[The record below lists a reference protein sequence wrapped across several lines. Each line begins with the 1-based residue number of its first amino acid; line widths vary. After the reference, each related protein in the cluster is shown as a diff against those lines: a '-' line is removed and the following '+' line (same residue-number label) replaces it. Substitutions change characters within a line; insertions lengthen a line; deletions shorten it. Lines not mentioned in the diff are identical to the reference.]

1 MNEHVTAKGVIE
13 RDAAYT
19 KEEFMRRLGINED
32 AWKGMKR
39 RGLIIRKDAKRV
51 YVLGSDW
58 LDFLQQC
65 ADKPSSRG

>member
-1 MNEHVTAKGVIE
+1 MNEHVTAKSIIE

-19 KEEFMRRLGINED
+19 KEQFMRRLGINED

-39 RGLIIRKDAKRV
+39 RGLIVRKDAKRV

-58 LDFLQQC
+58 LAFLQQC
-65 ADKPSSRG
+65 NDKPQARG